1 MDGPMSGD
9 IFPAKQAIEMIDQVD
24 LSLPLEIPP
33 VPADAEPDN
42 VPHWLSKEGRANPN
56 ATRDRQRKH
65 RDAWLA
71 RQQWEKDNAASE

>member
-1 MDGPMSGD
+1 MSKSEP
-9 IFPAKQAIEMIDQVD
+9 IH
-24 LSLPLEIPP
+24 
-33 VPADAEPDN
+33 AEPDN

-71 RQQWEKDNAASE
+71 RKQWEKDNNAQSE